1 MPATSPASY
10 AASNSPA
17 PSSSPPYAT
26 PSTPTSQTSSKS
38 SPLTRTRPDD
48 PHRRTTRR
56 PARDHAAVREAPRH
70 RLTAR
75 KKEAAPARVQPMNT
89 AEATT
94 TQRSLTDGHEVQIPR
109 NPDPRHRCRT
119 DLRPPH
125 PRPAGR
131 EGRRDARR
139 RRPRTGRDRLPHR
152 PHRRTGGPV
161 QMDPGGVMTG
171 FAYLVLAVVV
181 VGYIAYRKARP

>member
-75 KKEAAPARVQPMNT
+75 KKEAAPAKDPRRP
-89 AEATT
+89 ARA
-94 TQRSLTDGHEVQIPR
+94 TQRKESSQM
-109 NPDPRHRCRT
+109 NPYDSTPT
-119 DLRPPH
+119 TP
-125 PRPAGR
+125 
-131 EGRRDARR
+131 
-139 RRPRTGRDRLPHR
+139 
-152 PHRRTGGPV
+152 
-161 QMDPGGVMTG
+161 
-171 FAYLVLAVVV
+171 
-181 VGYIAYRKARP
+181 